1 MADLIIAPPTSIDD
15 LVKNL
20 AILPNGLATQPAR
33 GSEITPGFNPASTIT
48 LDVFSTPRT
57 SANASPVSSSVVS
70 NAASSPFMSAPSNDI
85 IIAPGDKHSG
95 IVNADDRLISNSGLI
110 NGGAVGIDLTNGG
123 TVKNQATGTI
133 SANFGSAYAIRGQVV
148 PVTVINAGSV
158 DSLGGSAIGI
168 ALRAGGHVTNL
179 ASGTIHAEGGSAIGV
194 DLDGGGT
201 VRNQGGAIFA
211 EGGAAI
217 GVDLV
222 SGGIVRNQ
230 SGAIRA
236 EGGAAIGVLLGD
248 GGVLANDATIDSE
261 GGGAAGVAL
270 YAGGSIINA
279 NGGSIA
285 AYGGSAASIELADG
299 GTIYNQAGG
308 RIGGTGSAILIGG
321 GTATIVNAGTII
333 SGYTD
338 AINFNQWAARGSIE
352 HPIAEAA
359 GGTLVNAGTIIGNN
373 AINFFNGFANRLVAE
388 PGAVFIGK
396 VDGGGA
402 LSTLELGPTA
412 QVPVALSSQEQI
424 PGNSTSGT
432 SPGRLSGLGSQFINF
447 GTLQFDDGANWFVS
461 ISSNGAPDQVT
472 GFQQGDTIEVA
483 GLTATGYSY
492 TDTSG
497 VLTLFGATAADSKTF
512 TFKDMPDSL
521 TFYVTNGPGGAEV
534 TASAWQWGS
543 EDPFAFDNAGPWGNA
558 FQNDAASAA
567 SNPDSPAWG
576 NSGGGV
582 GEDLSTAVA
591 GCIGNHGIAWDSGYP
606 APVRTDW

>member
-1 MADLIIAPPTSIDD
+1 MADMIITPLTYSHDLSKNSSNPPVAMT
-15 LVKNL
+15 
-20 AILPNGLATQPAR
+20 AT
-33 GSEITPGFNPASTIT
+33 GVEITSGFNPALTAKI
-48 LDVFSTPRT
+48 DVFHAQQT
-57 SANASPVSSSVVS
+57 SANAPSLSTGFVS
-70 NAASSPFMSAPSNDI
+70 NPASSPLMAAPSTDI
-85 IIAPGDKHSG
+85 IIASGDIRSG
-95 IVNADDRLISNSGLI
+95 MTDADHNLVMNAGRIA
-110 NGGAVGIDLTNGG
+110 GGRVGIDMTYGG
-123 TVKNQATGTI
+123 IVKNQATGTI
-133 SANFGSAYAIRGQVV
+133 SANFGSAYAIRGQLA
-148 PVTVINAGSV
+148 PVTVINAGRV

-222 SGGIVRNQ
+222 SCGIVRNQ
-230 SGAIRA
+230 GGAIRA

-248 GGVLANDATIDSE
+248 GGILTNNATIASE

-270 YAGGSIINA
+270 YAGGSIING
-279 NGGSIA
+279 NGGIIA
-285 AYGGSAASIELADG
+285 AYGGGAASIELADG

-308 RIGGTGSAILIGG
+308 RIGGDGSAILIGS

-333 SGYTD
+333 SGYDD
-338 AINFNQWAARGSIE
+338 AINFDQWAARNSIQ
-352 HPIAEAA
+352 HPIAEPV
-359 GGTLVNAGTIIGNN
+359 GGTVVNAGTIIGNN
-373 AINFFNGFANRLVAE
+373 AINFFNGLANRLVAD

-402 LSTLELGPTA
+402 LSTLELGSTA
-412 QVPVALSSQEQI
+412 QDSVALSSQEPT
-424 PGNSTSGT
+424 PGNPKSGT
-432 SPGRLSGLGSQFINF
+432 SPGRLTGLGSQFINF

-461 ISSNGAPDQVT
+461 IASKGAPDQVT
-472 GFQQGDTIEVA
+472 GFQQGDTIEAA
-483 GLTATGYSY
+483 GFTATGYSY

-497 VLTLFGATAADSKTF
+497 VLTLFGTTAADSKILTF
-512 TFKDMPDSL
+512 RDMPDSL
-521 TFYVTNGPGGAEV
+521 TFHVTNGPGGAEV

-558 FQNDAASAA
+558 FQNDAASAS
-567 SNPDSPAWG
+567 SNSDSPAWG
-576 NSGGGV
+576 NSGSGV
-582 GEDLSTAVA
+582 GDNSSTAVA